1 MLMLKIAFRNI
12 FRNARRSVATLSTIA
27 IGATAILVFG
37 AYVTYIALGV
47 QTGAV
52 QSNGHLQV
60 FKNGYFTY
68 GSGAPAAW
76 GIHDYQAV
84 LSTLQSD
91 PVLKPLVAVMTP
103 IQALAGIAGNFI
115 KDTSKPFLGRGFVPS
130 DRDRMKQWNE
140 YGTGS
145 QGLKRS
151 GMHDDEAS
159 IGIAGEGLMRILG
172 LCDELHLENCPPALP
187 QNASA
192 SAAADAAS
200 DPSLNVTELAQ
211 RDAAT
216 RSASTADAVP
226 SIELLSAT
234 AAGAP
239 NVVSLSV
246 ARVERQTVKELD
258 DNYVGL
264 NLSLAQQLVYGRGEH
279 QATGIVIQLHRSE
292 DLAAVRAHLS
302 SVFKRLG
309 LDLEMRDFTELTP
322 QYNQIIN
329 LFGSIFTFITVVMAI
344 VVMFTVSNAMGMSVI
359 ERTDEIGTTRAMGV
373 RRSGI
378 RLQFL
383 LEGSLLGVVG
393 STAGVVVAHLVAY
406 LINHAGL
413 TWTPP
418 GSPGPIPL
426 RVYMEGAWLL
436 SAGTWLGLTL
446 VAAVAAFIPAGRG
459 ARMVVVDALRH
470 V

>member
-1 MLMLKIAFRNI
+1 
-12 FRNARRSVATLSTIA
+12 
-27 IGATAILVFG
+27 
-37 AYVTYIALGV
+37 
-47 QTGAV
+47 
-52 QSNGHLQV
+52 
-60 FKNGYFTY
+60 
-68 GSGAPAAW
+68 
-76 GIHDYQAV
+76 
-84 LSTLQSD
+84 
-91 PVLKPLVAVMTP
+91 
-103 IQALAGIAGNFI
+103 
-115 KDTSKPFLGRGFVPS
+115 
-130 DRDRMKQWNE
+130 
-140 YGTGS
+140 
-145 QGLKRS
+145 
-151 GMHDDEAS
+151 
-159 IGIAGEGLMRILG
+159 
-172 LCDELHLENCPPALP
+172 
-187 QNASA
+187 
-192 SAAADAAS
+192 
-200 DPSLNVTELAQ
+200 
-211 RDAAT
+211 
-216 RSASTADAVP
+216 
-226 SIELLSAT
+226 
-234 AAGAP
+234 
-239 NVVSLSV
+239 
-246 ARVERQTVKELD
+246 
-258 DNYVGL
+258 
-264 NLSLAQQLVYGRGEH
+264 
-279 QATGIVIQLHRSE
+279 
-292 DLAAVRAHLS
+292 
-302 SVFKRLG
+302 
-309 LDLEMRDFTELTP
+309 MRDFTELTP